1 MRGVAQPDE
10 RDQSSMASLREAL
23 IPRFARIAEGN
34 LYRATDI
41 PWLWQYSQN
50 ATTHPHSFLYEPEVA
65 IILQGS
71 KEVIVNDETFVY
83 NPERFLLTSID
94 LPVVSYVTEASAD
107 KPFMSMV
114 VKLDL
119 ARIRQL
125 ILDYDIPAP
134 KVASIARGIGTAP
147 VTADL
152 FRVLSRLFDL
162 LDTPRHIPVLS
173 DLLYQEILYHL
184 LDSEQGGRLWQLAMS
199 GSQSNRIQKVV
210 TWLRHHYAE
219 PLRVDALA
227 EMAAMSVS
235 TMRQHFTDITGMSPM
250 QFQKQLR
257 LYEARRLMLVE
268 GLDAGM
274 ASLRV
279 GYESQSQF
287 SREYVRQ
294 FGQPPM
300 RDIKQLRA
308 SGVAAGLT
316 PEGAQTA

>member
-1 MRGVAQPDE
+1 MRSVTQQDDRQASG
-10 RDQSSMASLREAL
+10 MAAMREAL

-50 ATTHPHSFLYEPEVA
+50 STTHPHSFLYEPEVA
-65 IILQGS
+65 IILQGT
-71 KEVIVNDETFVY
+71 KEVIVNDEKFVY
-83 NPERFLLTSID
+83 HPGRFLLTSID
-94 LPVVSYVTEASAD
+94 LPVVSYVTEASEA

-134 KVASIARGIGTAP
+134 KVTAIARGIGTAP
-147 VTADL
+147 VTVDL
-152 FRVLSRLFDL
+152 LHVLSRLFDV
-162 LDTPRHIPVLS
+162 LDTPRHIPVLA
-173 DLLYQEILYHL
+173 DLLYQEIIYHL

-199 GSQSNRIQKVV
+199 GSQSNRIQKVIN
-210 TWLRHHYAE
+210 WLRHHYAE
-219 PLRVDALA
+219 PLRVDDLA

-257 LYEARRLMLVE
+257 LYEARRLMLIDN
-268 GLDAGM
+268 LDAGM
-274 ASLRV
+274 AALRV

-294 FGQPPM
+294 FGLPPM

-308 SGVAAGLT
+308 SGVGAGLAS
-316 PEGAQTA
+316 EGARMA